1 MSESE
6 VIAPNRMLI
15 RLKKPY
21 APLILVVFLISSVRV
36 DAVPKTVILIRH
48 GEKVPDENYLSVK
61 GFERAAA
68 LPYYFFNTP
77 LYNNPPIT
85 HVFAAGQ
92 ESADSSI
99 RPIQT
104 CKPTADFYKLLLNT
118 NFKPYQTS
126 ELAKELLT
134 NSIYDNTTVLIC
146 WSHGH
151 IGQIVTALGAENPS
165 KWKHNIF
172 DQVYLVTFDKK
183 TTPKVQTIMQ
193 KLMFGDR
200 AD

>member
-1 MSESE
+1 MQG
-6 VIAPNRMLI
+6 
-15 RLKKPY
+15 LKKHY
-21 APLILVVFLISSVRV
+21 TFLILAIALISFSKV
-36 DAVPKTVILIRH
+36 DAIPRTVILIRH

-61 GFERAAA
+61 GLERAGA
-68 LPYYFFNTP
+68 LPYYFSNTS

-85 HVFAAGQ
+85 YIFAAGQ
-92 ESADSSI
+92 ETPTSSV

-104 CKPTADFYKLLLNT
+104 CKPTADFYKLPLNT

-151 IGQIVTALGAENPS
+151 IGQIVTDLGAENPG
-165 KWKHNIF
+165 KWKHDIF
-172 DQVYLVTFDKK
+172 DQVYLVSFDNGKAS
-183 TTPKVQTIMQ
+183 KVQTIMQ

-200 AD
+200 SD